1 MNNEK
6 LQGYRAVYKNSFRQS
21 FSSFKKQS
29 LVFILICLSL
39 FFSGQNVFAKDL
51 NRDFSELYISYYL
64 DSREYNTMNIQTSTN
79 KLPLDIFFWGFVDI
93 HSDQNKNKDRF
104 DLTRYFIE
112 YRLSRPVGFGVDGL
126 SWEMEYNDSN
136 DSDNSVARFGVTY
149 RHILPFLGGHKSW
162 LQWRVHP
169 YETDGSGAQVS
180 VIYRLWLVKGIYV
193 SGFADY
199 NLDEDVPDRWVAE
212 PQLNF
217 VLNKTFDLILE
228 GRVNET
234 EEASSSLDGFG
245 AALGVKVKF

>member
-6 LQGYRAVYKNSFRQS
+6 LQGYMALYKNSLGQG
-21 FSSFKKQS
+21 FSGFKNQG
-29 LVFILICLSL
+29 LIFILICLSL

-51 NRDFSELYISYYL
+51 NRDFSELFISYYL
-64 DSREYNTMNIQTSTN
+64 DSREYNTINIQTSTS

-112 YRLSRPVGFGVDGL
+112 YRLSRHVGFGIDGL

-136 DSDNSVARFGVTY
+136 GSDNSVARFGMTY
-149 RHILPFLGGHKSW
+149 RHTLPFLGGRKSW

-180 VIYRLWLVKGIYV
+180 VIYRFWLVKGVYI

-217 VLNKTFDLILE
+217 VLNKTFDLVVE
-228 GRVNET
+228 GRINEF
-234 EEASSSLDGFG
+234 EEASSSLDGYG
-245 AALGVKVKF
+245 IALGVKVKF